1 MMEANL
7 SQNVTMEV
15 SQPGIMPA
23 PAAAGNAAF
32 AEEVEEV
39 HPTLAEDGEKVDE
52 EGARVVAAAQLEEL
66 IGPMDEEGEH
76 FSAADAAEDDMVDSP
91 TPLPSPLS
99 AAAASSGQPPPFP
112 GAGWSSSLQQ
122 SLPNEPMH
130 KSQWPR

>member
-76 FSAADAAEDDMVDSP
+76 FSAGDAAENGMVDSP
-91 TPLPSPLS
+91 TPPPS
-99 AAAASSGQPPPFP
+99 ATSSS
-112 GAGWSSSLQQ
+112 SSSLERAT
-122 SLPNEPMH
+122 SALPRRGLVIKSAKLSKRAH